1 MRAAQSLRR
10 MVSWFQPSPS
20 LALVAS
26 ILFAGLSACASEKWF
41 RFEGEYEAQQ
51 SGYRI
56 VIVSRGYIVFGSDV
70 ADHAFTRVQVCPM
83 ASGMGRPFRFSLA
96 ARPQAPRLFESAE
109 MLTAN
114 ATWSETLLGAVL
126 RAKGYAE
133 PASAELAGS
142 FRAISNSLSGP
153 KGVVLEGQIDAIK
166 VRRAKAEYV
175 AADLKGRPLV
185 EWVRVFEL
193 GNCDTF
199 K

>member
-10 MVSWFQPSPS
+10 MVSRFQRSPS
-20 LALVAS
+20 LALPAA
-26 ILFAGLSACASEKWF
+26 ILLAGLIACASENWF
-41 RFEGEYEAQQ
+41 RFEGEYEAQR

-56 VIVSRGYIVFGSDV
+56 VIVSRGYVTSGSDI
-70 ADHAFTRVQVCPM
+70 ADHAFTRVQVCPIV
-83 ASGMGRPFRFSLA
+83 AGAGRPFRFSLA
-96 ARPQAPRLFESAE
+96 ARPQAPRLFESEE

-114 ATWSETLLGAVL
+114 ATWSETLLKAVL

-133 PASAELAGS
+133 PAAAELAGS

-153 KGVVLEGQIDAIK
+153 KGVILEGQIDAVK

-175 AADLKGRPLV
+175 DADLKNRPTA